1 MWFGFSIP
9 TVILSPQS
17 LTGSWRLP
25 LVACQLAR
33 VCRGL
38 WLSRSSSREA
48 VVTYRPP
55 ITPLTGYKH
64 ARSPPPLPPL
74 RLCWGLVL
82 YGHSDQQPTGH
93 DVGATQIVEEKANWI
108 LSSENIGAEPGCRRW
123 TGQGPGGCRN
133 KTNLCHYPRFHR
145 LMEVAP
151 HRLSIT
157 PPKTKNTTK
166 KTKTP
171 PKTTPVINNTT
182 KKLLK
187 LPTLVTT
194 HDIHKYY
201 YNRGDFSPRSYKS
214 MWKKLDIWTRAV
226 VCFEIE
232 LQSLSAKGIIP
243 AKWLTQNYSWSSQW
257 PAHLLVEYLLFSQ
270 KKFQLVRPSLIW
282 PISED

>member
-55 ITPLTGYKH
+55 ITPANWVQARTLT
-64 ARSPPPLPPL
+64 APPAPPPAML
-74 RLCWGLVL
+74 RPRALWSFRPAANWAWCGRHPNSWG
-82 YGHSDQQPTGH
+82 
-93 DVGATQIVEEKANWI
+93 KANWI

-257 PAHLLVEYLLFSQ
+257 PDHWSFTS
-270 KKFQLVRPSLIW
+270 
-282 PISED
+282 

>member
-1 MWFGFSIP
+1 MAIYRQRQIGSDKILLCDFGLSIS

-55 ITPLTGYKH
+55 ITPANWVP
-64 ARSPPPLPPL
+64 ARTLNPPLPPSGYVEA
-74 RLCWGLVL
+74 CLVP
-82 YGHSDQQPTGH
+82 YGHSNQQPTGH

-108 LSSENIGAEPGCRRW
+108 LSSENLGAEPGCRRW

-166 KTKTP
+166 NHTG
-171 PKTTPVINNTT
+171 
-182 KKLLK
+182 
-187 LPTLVTT
+187 
-194 HDIHKYY
+194 Y
-201 YNRGDFSPRSYKS
+201 
-214 MWKKLDIWTRAV
+214 
-226 VCFEIE
+226 
-232 LQSLSAKGIIP
+232 Q
-243 AKWLTQNYSWSSQW
+243 
-257 PAHLLVEYLLFSQ
+257 
-270 KKFQLVRPSLIW
+270 
-282 PISED
+282 

>member
-157 PPKTKNTTK
+157 PPKSSWNCRHWSPLTIYTSITITEVTSVQDRTNQCERNWIYEPERLYVLKSSYR
-166 KTKTP
+166 
-171 PKTTPVINNTT
+171 VC
-182 KKLLK
+182 LLK
-187 LPTLVTT
+187 
-194 HDIHKYY
+194 
-201 YNRGDFSPRSYKS
+201 GSSPQNGWRK
-214 MWKKLDIWTRAV
+214 
-226 VCFEIE
+226 
-232 LQSLSAKGIIP
+232 IIP
-243 AKWLTQNYSWSSQW
+243 DLRSDPTIG
-257 PAHLLVEYLLFSQ
+257 HLLVKYLLFSQ
-270 KKFQLVRPSLIW
+270 KNFELVRPSLIW